1 MLHKV
6 SSVQPQELRVDME
19 RFNGKKAYAVYST
32 FSVGDEASK
41 YILQVNEYIGTAGE
55 YCIKM
60 VIGKILINLDDGC

>member
-19 RFNGKKAYAVYST
+19 RFNGEKAYAVYST

-41 YILQVNEYIGTAGE
+41 YILQVNEYVGTASE

>member
-19 RFNGKKAYAVYST
+19 RFNEEKAYAVYST

-41 YILQVNEYIGTAGE
+41 YILQVNEYVGTAGE

-60 VIGKILINLDDGC
+60 VIGKIVINLDDGC